1 MLKSKEENKET
12 LIYEMR
18 NTDRCLL
25 FYGILYKMRVDGK
38 KET

>member
-1 MLKSKEENKET
+1 MLKLKEENKEA
-12 LIYEMR
+12 LICEMR

>member
-1 MLKSKEENKET
+1 MLKLKEENKET

-25 FYGILYKMRVDGK
+25 FYGILYKMQKKKK